1 SISDLDI
8 KIWIVCN
15 ETKFISYFINYEGDN
30 IGQLLDAIGLVND
43 VSNVTLDAILL
54 IIFAIV
60 LHYFPKSD
68 TNISQDSISIP
79 VHVKNDNSIF
89 GSKYSCLAAMC
100 ISVLTT
106 VIILFKPLN
115 KTIACLFRAICFYT
129 SLHIFVLFSY
139 QIEWIHNLKINMNL
153 KQLGLIA
160 FHSSKCYT
168 SVLLPELELNNYLL
182 PILLFIQHFMLW
194 SYSNMNF

>member
-1 SISDLDI
+1 M
-8 KIWIVCN
+8 
-15 ETKFISYFINYEGDN
+15 
-30 IGQLLDAIGLVND
+30 LDAIGLVND

-100 ISVLTT
+100 ISGIMVPSIACCVYYIFFAVLTT

-153 KQLGLIA
+153 KWVKLKLIK
-160 FHSSKCYT
+160 KCC
-168 SVLLPELELNNYLL
+168 
-182 PILLFIQHFMLW
+182 
-194 SYSNMNF
+194 SNTVGN